1 MKKKLLK
8 YISIISIT
16 LIIILN
22 NTNLIYGYNILVND
36 DKVLNI
42 LVINSYDTK
51 DKWEQ
56 YISKGIDD
64 TLKELKIK
72 DLELDIEFEY
82 LDIRK
87 RNDKEY
93 IDSFNKLLNTKYQD
107 KDIDI
112 VFTVDDEAFEFA
124 KSKVLN
130 PNSILYH
137 KQIIFIGVNNNIEL
151 SGEYKKYMTGTLS
164 SNTETL
170 LLNIILYLNSEVDTV
185 NIILDTYSH
194 SNYAKENILASKDLL
209 FKDIKFNFIESN
221 YIEDIKEQLKKVNKK
236 NQANIIVGAFISKED
251 KSYINPKDVVNEIK
265 EITDNPLYT
274 NNFSY
279 IYSGVIGGYMNIPQK
294 QGEYA
299 VRTMY
304 NILNGKQNEEKEF
317 SKMQS
322 QCIFNYDEIYK
333 YNIDI
338 FRIPNGSIII
348 NKPKY
353 ALLIPKSLKLILY
366 LIIIIITATLFYTAY
381 IFILQRKKAIKNKN
395 LYEIAKER
403 EKLKTDFMVNMSHEL
418 RTPLNVIL
426 STSKVMELRINNNN
440 YSNEY
445 MLEKLEQINKNSNRL
460 LKLVNNLIDITKFE
474 HGSYELR
481 LENLNIV
488 EVVEDIVLASV
499 DYSGCKGIDL
509 IFDTEEE
516 EIITAIDKDKIE
528 RVILN
533 LLSNAIKFT
542 EKDGIIYV
550 YIKRIDDSVSIS
562 VQDNGIGIPNDKL
575 KEIFNRFYQ
584 VSDPLKK
591 HEEGSGIGLCIV
603 EEIINLHGGKI
614 NVTSKVNEGTSFEII
629 LPICI
634 VENSFKSVEI
644 KDINQSVKLEMS
656 DVDTKEV

>member
-1 MKKKLLK
+1 MKKVLLK
-8 YISIISIT
+8 YISIINIT

-22 NTNLIYGYNILVND
+22 NTNLIYGYNILGND
-36 DKVLNI
+36 DKILNI

-194 SNYAKENILASKDLL
+194 SNYAKKNILASKNLL

-221 YIEDIKEQLKKVNKK
+221 YIEDIKEQLKKIDKK

-274 NNFSY
+274 NNYSY

-294 QGEYA
+294 QGEYV

-317 SKMQS
+317 SKMAS
-322 QCIFNYDEIYK
+322 EFIFNYDEIYK
-333 YNIDI
+333 YNIDT
-338 FRIPNGSIII
+338 FRIPKDSIII

-366 LIIIIITATLFYTAY
+366 LIGIIIIAILFYIAY
-381 IFILQRKKAIKNKN
+381 ILILQRKKAIKNRK

-403 EKLKTDFMVNMSHEL
+403 EKLKTDFIVNMSHEF

-445 MLEKLEQINKNSNRL
+445 MLEKLDQINNNSNRL

-499 DYSGCKGIDL
+499 DYSTCKNIDL
-509 IFDTEEE
+509 IFDTEDE

-542 EKDGIIYV
+542 DKDGIIYV
-550 YIKRIDDSVSIS
+550 YIKRIDKSVSIS
-562 VQDNGIGIPNDKL
+562 VQDNGIGIPKDKL